1 MTIEFGLTNDLFN
14 TQYAPLAALSAH
26 YQRNLTLKPLEE
38 VQIPVKMRDFSPSDK
53 LIQVLLSILAGC
65 ETLFEVN
72 VRLKPEVGLARVWQW
87 DRFAD
92 QSCLSRTL
100 DALTLKQID
109 QLREAVTLIW
119 RSHSLAMRHD
129 WRGYLWLDFDLSGL
143 PCGKQAE
150 ESQKGYFSG
159 KKTSPDVNWL
169 GSAPSATVKRS
180 GPTCIRAANTRCMA
194 SDQLCSKL
202 KML

>member
-1 MTIEFGLTNDLFN
+1 MTIEFGLTNELTN
-14 TQYAPLAALSAH
+14 TQYAPLAALSVH
-26 YQRNLTLKPLEE
+26 YQQHLMLNPLAE
-38 VQIPVKMRDFSPSDK
+38 VQIPVKTRDFSPYDK
-53 LIQVLLSILAGC
+53 LVQVLFSVLAGC
-65 ETLFEVN
+65 ETLSEVN
-72 VRLKPEVGLARVWQW
+72 VRLKPETNLARLWQW

-109 QLREAVTLIW
+109 QVRDATAHIW
-119 RSHSLAMRHD
+119 RSHSLAVRHD

-159 KKTSPDVNWL
+159 KKTSLDASWHV
-169 GSAPSATVKRS
+169 SAPSSTARPS
-180 GPTCIRAANTRCMA
+180 GPTCTQVTSIPSIAYDRRCL
-194 SDQLCSKL
+194 QQ

>member
-1 MTIEFGLTNDLFN
+1 MTIEFGLTDGSVN

-26 YQRNLTLKPLEE
+26 YQQNLMLKPLRE
-38 VQIPVKMRDFSPSDK
+38 VQIPIKERDFSPSDK

-65 ETLFEVN
+65 ETLSEVN
-72 VRLKPEVGLARVWQW
+72 LRLKSEIGLAKIWQW
-87 DRFAD
+87 SRFAD

-109 QLREAVTLIW
+109 QLRSATTSIW
-119 RSHSLAMRHD
+119 HLHSLTTRHD
-129 WRGYLWLDFDLSGL
+129 WRGYLWLDFDLSGM

-150 ESQKGYFSG
+150 ASQKGYFSG
-159 KKTSPDVNWL
+159 KKTSLDASWP
-169 GSAPSATVKRS
+169 GSVLFATVKPS
-180 GPTCIRAANTRCMA
+180 GPTCSLAVNIPCVAC
-194 SDQLCSKL
+194 DQPYAPP